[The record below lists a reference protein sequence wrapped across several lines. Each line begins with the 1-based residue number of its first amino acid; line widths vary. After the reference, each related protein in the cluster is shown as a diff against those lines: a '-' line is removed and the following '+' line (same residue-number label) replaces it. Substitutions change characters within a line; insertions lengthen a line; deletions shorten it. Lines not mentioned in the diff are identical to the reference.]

1 MQKKKLNSLSGL
13 VYSTDPNFK
22 LQENNSDEQETLPA
36 AQQKL
41 RIVLDKKQR
50 AGKAVTLV
58 KGFIGKDTDMEELGK
73 KLKIVLDKKQRAGKA
88 VTLVEG
94 FIGKDAD
101 MEELGK
107 KLKTFCGTGGS
118 VKDGEII
125 IQGDNRD
132 KVLQWFQKNGYTAA
146 GKI

>member
-22 LQENNSDEQETLPA
+22 LEEDNIGEQETLPA

-41 RIVLDKKQR
+41 RILLDKKQR
-50 AGKAVTLV
+50 AGKS
-58 KGFIGKDTDMEELGK
+58 
-73 KLKIVLDKKQRAGKA
+73 

-94 FIGKDAD
+94 FVGKDAD
-101 MEELGK
+101 MEALEK

-132 KVLQWFQKNGYTAA
+132 KVLQWLHKNGYTAA
-146 GKI
+146 RKI

>member
-1 MQKKKLNSLSGL
+1 MKKLHSFSGL

-22 LQENNSDEQETLPA
+22 IEEDSTDEQETLPA
-36 AQQKL
+36 NQQKL
-41 RIVLDKKQR
+41 RILLDKKQR

-58 KGFIGKDTDMEELGK
+58 TGFTGTKND
-73 KLKIVLDKKQRAGKA
+73 R
-88 VTLVEG
+88 
-94 FIGKDAD
+94 
-101 MEELGK
+101 EELGK

-132 KVLQWFQKNGYTAA
+132 KVLQWLQKNGYTAA
-146 GKI
+146 KKI